1 MQIKEKIKE
10 ICIKQLD
17 RSYEKRLRR
26 MKPDYHEW
34 VTEKECKEK
43 TESFSAEVSFVV
55 LYQSRGK
62 LAEGALVYLAEEF
75 RRMDKAQILYGDEDM
90 LMKDGRRAN
99 PWYKP
104 AWSPDTY
111 LSQFYPGS
119 VIAVRKALW
128 EEASAEPM
136 IAELIETKCLTKQ
149 LSENVEGICFEQPEI
164 IRNVLDRLMEKTGG
178 FKRKCESVQRVP
190 HILFHVSGENVW
202 QDYLGSASDL
212 RTQRANVPGT
222 VSVIIPSKDNVE
234 VLKTCLQALDGLQNI
249 EIVVVDNG
257 SSEEHRREIEVLMK
271 DKKYIYSPMEFNFS
285 RMCNLG
291 AKEANGE
298 YLLFL
303 NDDIEACGKAW
314 LECMK
319 SKASM
324 EYVGAVGLKL
334 YYPGTKKIQ
343 HAGITNLP
351 VGPVHKLQFAEDDKD
366 YYFGRNK
373 GEWNCLAVTAAC
385 LLIEASKFRE
395 AGGFKEE
402 LQVAYNDVD
411 LGFALYEAGYQNVM
425 ILDEYAYHHESLS
438 RGDDVTRKKRERLL
452 LERTKLYKL
461 HPALLGTDPY
471 YPKELTQEGLDSRI
485 VPGYVNAGNMTE
497 KADWQHCPFVKDELR
512 EDKCL
517 MINVEQSTSGIMKGY
532 GVVLGDDNACYDF
545 YVLLS
550 KDEQDLSQAYVCK
563 VNGRYRQDLEENMPD
578 QKNVALCGFAIEVDE
593 NAALTFEYQIGMI
606 AVHKISKMRLLNF
619 SGWYLRG
626 KE

>member
-1 MQIKEKIKE
+1 LQIKEKIKE

-26 MKPDYHEW
+26 IKPDYHEW
-34 VTEKECKEK
+34 VSEKGCEEK
-43 TESFSAEVSFVV
+43 LKSLSAEEPFVV
-55 LYQSRGK
+55 LYQKRGSLAK
-62 LAEGALVYLAEEF
+62 NAMFHLAEGF
-75 RRMDKAQILYGDEDM
+75 TNMPKAQILYGDEDM
-90 LMKDGRRAN
+90 VAPDGRRVN

-111 LSQFYPGS
+111 LSRFYPGS
-119 VIAVRKALW
+119 VIAVRKKLW
-128 EEASAEPM
+128 EEVFTEQMTS
-136 IAELIETKCLTKQ
+136 ELSGTEQQTKQ
-149 LSENVEGICFEQPEI
+149 LSENIESICFEKPEE
-164 IRNVLDRLMEKTGG
+164 IRNILDKLMERAGG
-178 FKRKCESVQRVP
+178 FRKNCESIQRVP
-190 HILFHVSGENVW
+190 HILFHIASESVWQEYLSSAFGLSVQGASVSGK
-202 QDYLGSASDL
+202 
-212 RTQRANVPGT
+212 
-222 VSVIIPSKDNVE
+222 VSVIIPSKDNVA
-234 VLKTCLQALDGLQNI
+234 VLKNCLQALDGLENI
-249 EIVVVDNG
+249 EIIVVDNG
-257 SSEEHRREIEVLMK
+257 SSEENRREIASFMEG
-271 DKKYIYSPMEFNFS
+271 KKYIYTPMEFNFS

-291 AKEANGE
+291 AKEATGE

-303 NDDIEACGKAW
+303 NDDIEVCGKAW
-314 LECMK
+314 LERMK

-334 YYPGTKKIQ
+334 YYPQTKKIQ

-385 LLIEASKFRE
+385 LLIKTSKFWE

-411 LGFALYEAGYQNVM
+411 LGFTLYEAGYQNVV

-438 RGDDVTRKKRERLL
+438 RGDDVTKKKRERLL
-452 LERTKLYKL
+452 SERAKLYDL
-461 HPALLGTDPY
+461 HPVLQGTDPY
-471 YPKELTQEGLDSRI
+471 YPEELTQEGLDSRI
-485 VPGYVNAGNMTE
+485 VPGYVNAGNVIE
-497 KADWQHCPFVKDELR
+497 KAKWQSCPFTRDELR

-517 MINVEQSTSGIMKGY
+517 MINVEQSMPGVMKGY

-545 YVLLS
+545 YVVLS
-550 KDEQDLSQAYVCK
+550 KEAQNLGEAYVCRVK
-563 VNGRYRQDLEENMPD
+563 GKYRQDLEENMPD
-578 QKNVALCGFAIEVDE
+578 QKNVALCGFAIENGEDV
-593 NAALTFEYQIGMI
+593 ALSDEYQIGMI
-606 AVHKISKMRLLNF
+606 AVHKISKIKLLNF